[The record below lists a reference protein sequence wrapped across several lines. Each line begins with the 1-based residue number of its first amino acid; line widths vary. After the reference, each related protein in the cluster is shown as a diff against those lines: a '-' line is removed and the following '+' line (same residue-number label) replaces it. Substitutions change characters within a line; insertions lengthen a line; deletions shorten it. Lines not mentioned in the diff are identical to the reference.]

1 MMRAPETGSQ
11 VLSGSTDKDIMQQ
24 LYHGSFRL
32 EVNLFFTKIKNYN
45 YFPFLESAKGSDS
58 EEDFLRQKSKIK
70 VATDSDSDSDIGTKK
85 GEKPHQHQQLFSIY
99 MSSVRVIVLQLFTP
113 LPSC

>member
-11 VLSGSTDKDIMQQ
+11 VLSGCTDIEQQ
-24 LYHGSFRL
+24 LYHGIVFFYH
-32 EVNLFFTKIKNYN
+32 NLKNET

-58 EEDFLRQKSKIK
+58 EDDFLRQKSKTK

-85 GEKPHQHQQLFSIY
+85 GEKSHQRQQL
-99 MSSVRVIVLQLFTP
+99 
-113 LPSC
+113 